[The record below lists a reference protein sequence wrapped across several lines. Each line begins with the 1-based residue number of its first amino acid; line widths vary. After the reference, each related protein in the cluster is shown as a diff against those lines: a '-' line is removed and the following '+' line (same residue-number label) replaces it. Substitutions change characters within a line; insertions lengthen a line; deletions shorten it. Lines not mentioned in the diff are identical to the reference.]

1 MISDKTYNIIMESVN
16 NIINMNIEDWNL
28 VIKDNKIK
36 ILHNICNDLK
46 CNVNK
51 GIIISLKS
59 LKPKK
64 FIQYCNFSKLTNK
77 LYYNE
82 FKENI
87 LNYTFEFRNKYVDK
101 KKRIYYTYNNLSN
114 DDYNKIIN
122 DYNVIVY
129 NFLIKYQKYI
139 NTNLLYNMLLGNNK
153 EKIICD
159 PNNKNSININI
170 KDNAIILN
178 FNKNI
183 TIVMKLL
190 LKSNIITN
198 NLPVVYS
205 ISVTNDYSTH

>member
-1 MISDKTYNIIMESVN
+1 MISDKTYNIIMESIN
-16 NIINMNIEDWNL
+16 NIINMEIEDWKL
-28 VIKDNKIK
+28 VINDNKIK

-46 CNVNK
+46 GNVNK

-77 LYYNE
+77 SYYNE

-139 NTNLLYNMLLGNNK
+139 NHNLLYNMLLGNNK
-153 EKIICD
+153 EKIIYD
-159 PNNKNSININI
+159 DNIKNSININM
-170 KDNAIILN
+170 KDNTIILN

-183 TIVMKLL
+183 TICMKLL

-205 ISVTNDYSTH
+205 ISVTNDYSTR